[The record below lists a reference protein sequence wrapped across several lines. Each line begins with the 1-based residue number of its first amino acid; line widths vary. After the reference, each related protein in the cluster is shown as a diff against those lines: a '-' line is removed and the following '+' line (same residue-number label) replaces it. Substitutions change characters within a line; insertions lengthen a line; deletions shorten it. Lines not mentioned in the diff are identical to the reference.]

1 MRNKFINLD
10 DIREILDGMFISE
23 ANSKIIVHNNMYYL
37 ISSFISVDK
46 MPNSPIELMLFS
58 NYAFHIKDNVIHMDK
73 CRHDPVLVKEAFDEC
88 GWESDFGRYFH
99 K

>member
-10 DIREILDGMFISE
+10 DVREVLDGMFVGE

-37 ISSFISVDK
+37 ISSFVSVDK
-46 MPNSPIELMLFS
+46 MPNSPLELMMFA
-58 NYAFHIKDNVIHMDK
+58 NYAFYIENGTIVVHK
-73 CRHDPVLVKEAFDEC
+73 CRHSPILVKQAFDEC